1 VQNGRRGKIDTGT
14 DFITP
19 EFLNILFFQ
28 QKNVVI
34 FPYVDLK
41 HLHTLEIF
49 TAGHSIVDLEST
61 ALHDLKGLLEFESTN
76 TYSQLPSLYFIYNLD
91 KTKVEEVMSLENI
104 RCVLNASENVSEL
117 VNGSNFVF
125 FNKKSNHFLNL
136 DETDL
141 AFEEHLITSSGNK
154 EVLQDT
160 IQKIKVIS
168 SRIFAELNQNGTLDN
183 LPQLLKEFDAKY
195 WKKILDFTG
204 SYFDIKIPD
213 VSHLP
218 SPDRKESPDKT
229 LQDFSDEYTI
239 LVSTNKA
246 IGKEFIQLLH
256 DYRSKKV
263 NSSHLVLEQLFNPV
277 ELYNYLRNHHWKDGV
292 PESFMDEWI
301 KMNMS
306 GYQLTESDQADFEM
320 IIKRLGLTTSAQESV
335 PSITPLPALK
345 EPDLSIIPSPS
356 ADWIKYKGWIEDR
369 LTELARLTSDIP
381 RSSEA
386 YLYLVQEFSEISTL
400 LEKIKGTTILKAKKI
415 TTQMIPEPIKQELD
429 IRLTKLRIKELVG
442 LCDIDSKVEF
452 VIDFISYLSN
462 LHDDEYGKKNSEKI
476 DNPLKIKRL
485 GFPSKLE
492 NEILIFNRIRNKVAH
507 RNIPREE
514 RNKKLDQYWN
524 RLKTVHLHLL
534 AHLLHSQT
542 QSIARKYNFSK
553 ISVLNQ
559 FLITNYINDTAYSQQ
574 EITEIQKFMN

>member
-1 VQNGRRGKIDTGT
+1 M
-14 DFITP
+14 
-19 EFLNILFFQ
+19 
-28 QKNVVI
+28 
-34 FPYVDLK
+34 
-41 HLHTLEIF
+41 
-49 TAGHSIVDLEST
+49 EST

-195 WKKILDFTG
+195 WKKILDFTS

-213 VSHLP
+213 ISYLP
-218 SPDRKESPDKT
+218 LPDRKESLDKT